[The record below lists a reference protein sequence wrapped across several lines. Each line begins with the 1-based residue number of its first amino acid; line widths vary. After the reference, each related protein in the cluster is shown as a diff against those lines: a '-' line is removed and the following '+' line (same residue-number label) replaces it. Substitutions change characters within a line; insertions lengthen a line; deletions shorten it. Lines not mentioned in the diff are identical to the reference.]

1 MIEVLSTSALNLVQ
15 DLGRFGQRRYG
26 VGTAG
31 AMDTLALRAGNR
43 LLGNADGCAGLEI
56 NLAPL
61 RIRFETDLSFALT
74 GADCG
79 ARLDGREILPWW
91 TLRAR
96 RGQELSIGHARQGA
110 RAYLCVAGG
119 LDLPLTLGSRST
131 QMRGQIGG
139 IEGRPVQRG
148 DRIAVGAALDVDADF
163 GVTPPAPGRPSAPGD
178 ALPIRVIPAG
188 EYQEFDAAAQDAF
201 WTTTWTVTPQ
211 SNRAGYR
218 LSGTALRTSR
228 PLEMRSH
235 GIMPGI
241 VQVPPGGQPIIQLA
255 DGNVSGGYPKIAT
268 VIGADLRLLGQA
280 PLGSRIRFVQVTRA
294 QALDALKETE
304 TYLEKVTAVA
314 SRKLC
319 RPMESRSNPIK

>member
-1 MIEVLSTSALNLVQ
+1 MIEILSTSALNLVQ
-15 DLGRFGQRRYG
+15 DLGRFGQRRFG

-43 LLGNADGCAGLEI
+43 LLGNADGCAALEI

-61 RIRFETDLSFALT
+61 RIRFETDVSFALT

-96 RGQELSIGHARQGA
+96 KGQELSIGHARHGA

-119 LDLPLTLGSRST
+119 LDVPMKLGSRST

-148 DRIAVGAALDVDADF
+148 DRIAIGHGLHVHADF
-163 GVTPPAPGRPSAPGD
+163 GVAPPAVATPSAAGD
-178 ALPIRVIPAG
+178 VVPVRVIAAG
-188 EYQEFDAAAQDAF
+188 EYWELDAATQDAL
-201 WTTTWTVTPQ
+201 WTATWTVTPQ

-218 LSGTALRTSR
+218 LAGTPLKTSR

-235 GIMPGI
+235 GIVPGI
-241 VQVPPGGQPIIQLA
+241 VQLPPGGQPIIQLA

-280 PLGSRIRFVQVTRA
+280 PLGSRIRFAQVTRA
-294 QALDALKETE
+294 QALDALKEIE
-304 TYLEKVTAVA
+304 TYLDKLGSVA
-314 SRKLC
+314 SRKLY
-319 RPMESRSNPIK
+319 RPMEA